1 MNTLRERSEPP
12 TGEAVRSAT
21 ATQSSV
27 EVLVKAIVHEADGVN
42 SWEFLPVD
50 AVPLPSFSAGA
61 HIDLYLPNGLVRSYS
76 LTRLS
81 TDGSRYIVA
90 INRDPNSRGGSSFIH
105 DHLKAG
111 DRIKISVPRN
121 NFPLAEDA
129 PHSVFVAGGIGITPI
144 WSMIQR
150 LERLNGS
157 WELHYSA
164 RLERA
169 CAFRSDLIDLERTR
183 SGRVHF
189 NFDHEPGGAVTDL
202 NAVISRASREAH
214 LYCCGPTAMLR
225 AFESAVKADGRP
237 PERVHTE
244 YFTAAEAKAVER
256 HFTVVLARSGR
267 SIEVPS
273 GKTVLDALLDNNVD
287 VPFSCMQGTCGTCET
302 KVIEG
307 IPDHRDALLTPGER
321 ASNQTMM
328 ICCSGSRS
336 SKLVL
341 DI

>member
-1 MNTLRERSEPP
+1 MKRMES
-12 TGEAVRSAT
+12 
-21 ATQSSV
+21 
-27 EVLVKAIVHEADGVN
+27 IH
-42 SWEFLPVD
+42 
-50 AVPLPSFSAGA
+50 
-61 HIDLYLPNGLVRSYS
+61 
-76 LTRLS
+76 
-81 TDGSRYIVA
+81 
-90 INRDPNSRGGSSFIH
+90 GSSGQLTEGSCLRSPRALISICICRTALSKLFAHETFSGWQPIRSGDQQGSEQPRRFGFIH

-111 DRIKISVPRN
+111 DSIKISAPRN

-129 PHSVFVAGGIGITPI
+129 PHSIFVAGGIGITPI

-150 LERLNGS
+150 LEHLNRS

-164 RLERA
+164 RLKRA
-169 CAFRSDLIDLERTR
+169 CAFRRDLIDLERAR

-202 NAVISRASREAH
+202 NALMSRASREAH

-225 AFESAVKADGRP
+225 AFESAVKADGRS
-237 PERVHTE
+237 PERIHTE
-244 YFTAAEAKAVER
+244 YFTAAEEKAVEG

-273 GKTVLDALLDNNVD
+273 GKTVLDALLDSNVD

-307 IPDHRDALLTPGER
+307 MPDHRDAFLTPGER

-328 ICCSGSRS
+328 ICCSGSKS
-336 SKLVL
+336 SELVL